1 MGESSQ
7 HLHLVTKSINPVQYR
22 LSGNDYLSN
31 VILWISDNKITG
43 IELTSKNG
51 RHDSF
56 GNKAKG
62 RKFDFA
68 IKDPEKPVFSYGRFR
83 IFNNISEIT
92 KLGFEAV
99 WLILYIFDS
108 DVVNL
113 IISILKFEEMER
125 LLNKNKRKY
134 SELQNYIQTS
144 ETSLTCIFTEAE
156 EYPSFFKENL
166 IDSDRTIKL
175 FYQQPYAH

>member
-22 LSGNDYLSN
+22 LTGNDYLEN

-56 GNKAKG
+56 GSKAKG

-83 IFNNISEIT
+83 ISNNISEIT
-92 KLGFEAV
+92 KLGFESV
-99 WLILYIFDS
+99 
-108 DVVNL
+108 
-113 IISILKFEEMER
+113 
-125 LLNKNKRKY
+125 
-134 SELQNYIQTS
+134 
-144 ETSLTCIFTEAE
+144 
-156 EYPSFFKENL
+156 
-166 IDSDRTIKL
+166 
-175 FYQQPYAH
+175 